1 MKENNLENHNK
12 NMEEVEDRKLKEKL
26 VLEESKYINELPRD
40 FYIID
45 LQLTVIKERSK
56 NLELSQ
62 EEKKFIEDLDSALN
76 KVKEI
81 IYFYKQIDDKLK
93 DILSLDEYSNLQKY
107 KLDYI
112 YDGLYRVFSSHN
124 FKKLE
129 DSFNEKDF
137 LITKAIRIMKK
148 SFENL
153 FNNLLKES
161 ERLGNVNKGKGD
173 DNKLDASIF

>member
-12 NMEEVEDRKLKEKL
+12 NTENKLPEDF
-26 VLEESKYINELPRD
+26 N
-40 FYIID
+40 IID
-45 LQLTVIKERSK
+45 SQLTVIKERSK

-62 EEKKFIEDLDSALN
+62 EEKKFIEDLDSAL
-76 KVKEI
+76 KEVKEI
-81 IYFYKQIDDKLK
+81 IYKQIDDKL
-93 DILSLDEYSNLQKY
+93 
-107 KLDYI
+107 DYI
-112 YDGLYRVFSSHN
+112 YDRLYDVFSSHN

-129 DSFNEKDF
+129 DSFNEKDSR
-137 LITKAIRIMKK
+137 ITKAIRIMKK